1 MSTRR
6 IRRKRPGPL
15 AAIIGGWLQEHNK
28 TYRDLAEATRELAQ
42 ATSPD
47 DEGVSWAMIGSI
59 IRGETREPTPRNL
72 WLLAHA
78 MGVTPADLLLALGYD
93 PSDFTTRPETAER
106 QRVLAL
112 VRAAPDE
119 DVRRVDRVLGLDDRG
134 RDALDALL
142 AATEGRLRG

>member
-1 MSTRR
+1 MSQKRVR
-6 IRRKRPGPL
+6 HKRPGPL
-15 AAIIGGWLQEHNK
+15 AAIISQWLEANNK
-28 TYRDLAEATRELAQ
+28 TYRELSEATRELAQ
-42 ATSPD
+42 ATDPD
-47 DEGVSWAMIGSI
+47 DDGVSWAVIGSMV
-59 IRGETREPTPRNL
+59 RGETREPTPRSL

-78 MGVTPADLLLALGYD
+78 MGKSPADLLLALGYN

-112 VRAAPDE
+112 VRSATD
-119 DVRRVDRVLGLDDRG
+119 DDLRRVERVLSLDDRG

>member
-1 MSTRR
+1 MSTKR
-6 IRRKRPGPL
+6 IRRKQPGPL
-15 AAIIGGWLQEHNK
+15 AALISKWLEEHNK
-28 TYRDLAEATRELAQ
+28 TYRELSEATRELAQ
-42 ATSPD
+42 SRDPD
-47 DEGVSWAMIGSI
+47 DEGVSWAVIGSI

-78 MGVTPADLLLALGYD
+78 MDMSPADLLMAIGYD

-112 VRAAPDE
+112 VRAATD
-119 DVRRVDRVLGLDDRG
+119 DDLRRVDRVLGLDNRG

-142 AATEGRLRG
+142 AATEWRLRG